1 MKILAISDIHGY
13 VDLLRTLLEKEP
25 GIDVVVFSGD
35 IAPYQAPFKTLDL
48 IKRAI
53 DIVKIYRIELFIAVP
68 GNIDIADHYN
78 KIVDNVFINLHKR
91 FIEYREYIFMGLGGS
106 NKTPFRSLFE
116 LQDEDIE
123 KMLMDI
129 YNKLKNAKTSS
140 KLILVTHVPPYK
152 TNCDRVYT
160 GENVG
165 SPALRRFIE
174 IAKPLATFCGHI
186 HESRCV
192 DRINET
198 IVINPG
204 PLSKGFYTIVDIDSS
219 EIKVYPKSIK

>member
-1 MKILAISDIHGY
+1 MRILAISDIHSY
-13 VDLLRTLLEKEP
+13 VDLLRTVFEKEP
-25 GIDVVVFSGD
+25 GIEVVVFSGD

-53 DIVKIYRIELFIAVP
+53 DIAKMYKVELLIAVP
-68 GNIDIADHYN
+68 GNIDIADHYD
-78 KIVDNVFINLHKR
+78 KIVDSVFVNLHKK

-106 NKTPFRSLFE
+106 NKTPFRSPFE

-123 KMLMDI
+123 KILMNI
-129 YNKLKNAKTSS
+129 YNSLKNVRNPS
-140 KLILVTHVPPYK
+140 KLVLVTHVPPYG
-152 TNCDRVYT
+152 TNCDRIYT

-165 SPALRRFIE
+165 SIALRKFIE
-174 IAKPLATFCGHI
+174 IVRPLAIFCGHV

-192 DRINET
+192 DKINET

-219 EIKVYPKSIK
+219 GIKVHPKSIK